1 MNYNKMNEYLANLAV
16 LNVKFHNLHWNVEGK
31 QFVQLHEFT
40 EAMYD
45 SFFEQFDEVAELMK
59 MRGIYPLA
67 TLTDYLKATTI
78 DELASKKFSADELL
92 TIVKND
98 LNVMKD
104 CAVSIR
110 NDADENND
118 FVVVAAF
125 EGYVASFQ
133 KNLWFID
140 ALCG

>member
-104 CAVSIR
+104 CAVNIR